1 MPKESAVHLSVSWG
15 YDVTVNLRV
24 SRRKWSKISKGDR
37 VTIRGN
43 GYYYEGEFFRDYWD
57 FSGGIDGGLQVRYGS
72 PKRGDYSGQGF
83 VGKLR
88 DALVE

>member
-1 MPKESAVHLSVSWG
+1 MPKESAVHLSVNWG

-24 SRRKWSKISKGDR
+24 SRRNCSKVSKGER
-37 VTIRGN
+37 VTIRGK
-43 GYYYEGEFFRDYWD
+43 GYYYEGEFFWDYWD
-57 FSGGIDGGLQVRYGS
+57 FSGGIDGDLEVRYGT
-72 PKRGDYSGQGF
+72 PKDGDYSGQGF